1 MQSVLILFAHPIY
14 ERSRSHRRLIQA
26 LSGLEHVHLHDLYE
40 AYPDFF
46 IDVAREHELL
56 AEHDH
61 IVLQFPLY
69 WFSTPSLLKEW
80 QDLVLQRWA
89 EAQGGANHEAIRPGR
104 LVQGKTLSLA
114 TTTGDPASSYEP
126 KGEIATPLQDIF
138 LPLRLTAQHAGFAW
152 QPPFV
157 LTGVDQLDETGLE
170 LAGEAYRDY
179 LLAKLYPQGRTAP
192 Q

>member
-14 ERSRSHRRLIQA
+14 ERSQSHRRLLQA
-26 LSGLEHVHLHDLYE
+26 LSGLDHVHLHDLYE
-40 AYPDFF
+40 AYPDFY
-46 IDVAREHELL
+46 IDVAREHGLL
-56 AEHDH
+56 AKYDH

-89 EAQGGANHEAIRPGR
+89 QASREANRPGSAMS
-104 LVQGKTLSLA
+104 GKTFSLA

-126 KGEIATPLQDIF
+126 KGEVGASLDAIF
-138 LPLRLTAQHAGFAW
+138 LPLRLTAQHAGFVW
-152 QPPFV
+152 RPPFV
-157 LTGVDQLDETGLE
+157 LAGVDDLDETGLE

-179 LLAKLYPQGRTAP
+179 LLAKVYPDGRTP
-192 Q
+192 PP